1 MTQGDEIGLNPEI
14 FPTPRMGR
22 LSNKCPIGPQ
32 NCCKPVAAMCFR
44 YIPFVMTVFPVVI
57 LSAQSCILL
66 GVLRADNQSLLG
78 HMLPE
83 QAMYDLKSHK
93 P

>member
-1 MTQGDEIGLNPEI
+1 M
-14 FPTPRMGR
+14 
-22 LSNKCPIGPQ
+22 
-32 NCCKPVAAMCFR
+32 A
-44 YIPFVMTVFPVVI
+44 VFPVVI

>member
-1 MTQGDEIGLNPEI
+1 
-14 FPTPRMGR
+14 MGR
-22 LSNKCPIGPQ
+22 PSNKRPIGSQ

-44 YIPFVMTVFPVVI
+44 YLPFVMAAFPVAI
-57 LSAQSCILL
+57 LSAQSCTLL
-66 GVLRADNQSLLG
+66 GVLKADNQSLLD

-93 P
+93 L

>member
-1 MTQGDEIGLNPEI
+1 MQGDETRLNPEI

-22 LSNKCPIGPQ
+22 PSHKCPIRSQ
-32 NCCKPVAAMCFR
+32 NFCKPVAAMCFR
-44 YIPFVMTVFPVVI
+44 YMPFVMAVFPIAI

-66 GVLRADNQSLLG
+66 SVLRADNQSLLG